1 MTKLRQRLSHQ
12 EGFTLIE
19 LLIVIVIIG
28 ILLAI
33 AVPSYLGFK
42 DRANKRAVQSDLRAA
57 LPTAE
62 AYYSDHGSYTGLT
75 LAKMASIDTGLAS
88 KVVTVATSSKAGYCL
103 SGTKGGQTWSVHGP
117 GATWFEQPDCT
128 GTGCQRQLARPVP
141 RLRAASFTRSP
152 GTGAAEHRPT
162 YRPTGRGKD
171 SAAGPRT
178 KRRSDGASP
187 PTTDC
192 GDLS

>member
-62 AYYSDHGSYTGLT
+62 AFYSDHGTYSNLT
-75 LAKMASIDTGLAS
+75 VSSMAEIDTGLAS
-88 KVVTVATSSKAGYCL
+88 DVVTVAGTPTKTGYCL
-103 SGTKGGQTWSVHGP
+103 SGSKGGQDWSVKGP
-117 GATWFEQPDCT
+117 GASWFNNTACS
-128 GTGCQRQLARPVP
+128 GNAV
-141 RLRAASFTRSP
+141 SVN
-152 GTGAAEHRPT
+152 
-162 YRPTGRGKD
+162 
-171 SAAGPRT
+171 
-178 KRRSDGASP
+178 
-187 PTTDC
+187 
-192 GDLS
+192 

>member
-62 AYYSDHGSYTGLT
+62 AYYSDGGSYTGLT
-75 LAKMASIDTGLAS
+75 IAKMASIDTGLAS
-88 KVVTVATSSKAGYCL
+88 DVVTINVASKTGYCL
-103 SGTKGGQTWSVHGP
+103 TGTKGGQTWAVHGP
-117 GATWFEQPDCT
+117 GATWFASGDCS
-128 GTGCQRQLARPVP
+128 GSPV
-141 RLRAASFTRSP
+141 SVN
-152 GTGAAEHRPT
+152 
-162 YRPTGRGKD
+162 
-171 SAAGPRT
+171 
-178 KRRSDGASP
+178 
-187 PTTDC
+187 
-192 GDLS
+192 